1 MEILLLYHPKIYE
14 VFRRPFWKT
23 VKIKNICFSW
33 VFNVSQGPISNAKD
47 YFSLALSVSELIGF
61 FSLIFYFEMDSNKH
75 VRYHSYHFKIDYRD
89 EWKRNIFLFRNDI
102 WCKYLDVNFDKT
114 FVIDK
119 YLWTNEV
126 ITRGDTFRFDSFIS
140 HSVEYIEVVK
150 SLKGFLPTTLPSKVM
165 AVLLNFRPIPMY
177 LPKKW
182 TYGISTWNV
191 AHTQEYFICARIRI
205 YA

>member
-75 VRYHSYHFKIDYRD
+75 DTTLIILKLITETSEKETFFCSEMIY
-89 EWKRNIFLFRNDI
+89 
-102 WCKYLDVNFDKT
+102 DVN
-114 FVIDK
+114 I
-119 YLWTNEV
+119 W
-126 ITRGDTFRFDSFIS
+126 
-140 HSVEYIEVVK
+140 
-150 SLKGFLPTTLPSKVM
+150 M
-165 AVLLNFRPIPMY
+165 
-177 LPKKW
+177 
-182 TYGISTWNV
+182 
-191 AHTQEYFICARIRI
+191 
-205 YA
+205 